1 MKLILK
7 FITCDLF
14 DENVV
19 VDNDSFDETVRHI

>member
-14 DENVV
+14 DENGVA
-19 VDNDSFDETVRHI
+19 DNDSFDETVRHI